1 MSRMRGDIDFY
12 LKHPTCVVITCNKK
26 HDNVEY
32 CFQCSSYPCDRYNEP
47 SKVDSFISYQNVIS
61 DFEKAYKIGIEKY
74 QTILNRKIDI
84 LEFLIKNYND
94 GRKKSLYCIAINLL
108 ELSDL
113 EDIIKYIDKR
123 IKKQD
128 IDMKSKIELIIDLFK
143 SKAKEGN
150 IDLKLRKFE
159 ILDS

>member
-1 MSRMRGDIDFY
+1 MRGDIDFY